1 MIDIIINS
9 ASAILMGAGS
19 IFILI
24 GALGLVRLPDFYTR
38 MHAAGVTDTL
48 GAELLL
54 LGMMLQAGLSLVTL
68 KLVLI
73 SLFIFFTSPTST
85 HAVANATR
93 VMGLRLVSI
102 PEDDLTSKEKIRGA
116 YARHGY
122 RCRCCFTCTFI
133 HHCISNIDNAS
144 FTCSSRVDRSF

>member
-1 MIDIIINS
+1 MIDIVINS
-9 ASAILMGAGS
+9 ATAILMGAGS
-19 IFILI
+19 IFILV

-73 SLFIFFTSPTST
+73 ALFIFFTSPTST
-85 HAVANATR
+85 HAVANAAK
-93 VMGLRLVSI
+93 VMGLRPVSI
-102 PEDDLTSKEKIRGA
+102 SEDNLISKEK
-116 YARHGY
+116 
-122 RCRCCFTCTFI
+122 
-133 HHCISNIDNAS
+133 N
-144 FTCSSRVDRSF
+144 

>member
-1 MIDIIINS
+1 MIDIIIHS

-19 IFILI
+19 IFILV

-54 LGMMLQAGLSLVTL
+54 LGMMLQAGLSLITL

-85 HAVANATR
+85 HAVANAAR
-93 VMGLRLVSI
+93 VMGLRPVSI
-102 PEDDLTSKEKIRGA
+102 SEDNHISKEK
-116 YARHGY
+116 
-122 RCRCCFTCTFI
+122 
-133 HHCISNIDNAS
+133 N
-144 FTCSSRVDRSF
+144 

>member
-38 MHAAGVTDTL
+38 MHAAGVSDTI

-85 HAVANATR
+85 HAVANAAR

-102 PEDDLTSKEKIRGA
+102 PEDDLTSKEK
-116 YARHGY
+116 
-122 RCRCCFTCTFI
+122 
-133 HHCISNIDNAS
+133 N
-144 FTCSSRVDRSF
+144 

>member
-19 IFILI
+19 VFILI

-85 HAVANATR
+85 HAVANAAR
-93 VMGLRLVSI
+93 VMGLGLVSI
-102 PEDDLTSKEKIRGA
+102 PEDDLTSKEK
-116 YARHGY
+116 
-122 RCRCCFTCTFI
+122 
-133 HHCISNIDNAS
+133 N
-144 FTCSSRVDRSF
+144 

>member
-1 MIDIIINS
+1 MIDIIIHS
-9 ASAILMGAGS
+9 ASIILMGAGS

-85 HAVANATR
+85 HAVANAAR

-102 PEDDLTSKEKIRGA
+102 PEDDLTSKEK
-116 YARHGY
+116 
-122 RCRCCFTCTFI
+122 
-133 HHCISNIDNAS
+133 N
-144 FTCSSRVDRSF
+144 

>member
-1 MIDIIINS
+1 MIDLVINS
-9 ASAILMGAGS
+9 ASAILIGAGS
-19 IFILI
+19 IFILV
-24 GALGLVRLPDFYTR
+24 GSLGLVRLPDFYTR

-85 HAVANATR
+85 HAVANAAR

-102 PEDDLTSKEKIRGA
+102 PEDDLTSKEK
-116 YARHGY
+116 
-122 RCRCCFTCTFI
+122 
-133 HHCISNIDNAS
+133 N
-144 FTCSSRVDRSF
+144 

>member
-19 IFILI
+19 VFILI

-73 SLFIFFTSPTST
+73 SLFIFFTSHTST
-85 HAVANATR
+85 NAVANAAR

-102 PEDDLTSKEKIRGA
+102 PEDDLTSKEK
-116 YARHGY
+116 
-122 RCRCCFTCTFI
+122 
-133 HHCISNIDNAS
+133 N
-144 FTCSSRVDRSF
+144 

>member
-19 IFILI
+19 IFILV

-38 MHAAGVTDTL
+38 LHAAGVTDTL

-85 HAVANATR
+85 HAVANAAK
-93 VMGLRLVSI
+93 VMGLRPVSVS
-102 PEDDLTSKEKIRGA
+102 EDNLISKEK
-116 YARHGY
+116 
-122 RCRCCFTCTFI
+122 
-133 HHCISNIDNAS
+133 N
-144 FTCSSRVDRSF
+144 

>member
-1 MIDIIINS
+1 MIEIIINS

-19 IFILI
+19 VFILI

-73 SLFIFFTSPTST
+73 SLFLS
-85 HAVANATR
+85 
-93 VMGLRLVSI
+93 L
-102 PEDDLTSKEKIRGA
+102 
-116 YARHGY
+116 
-122 RCRCCFTCTFI
+122 I
-133 HHCISNIDNAS
+133 HI
-144 FTCSSRVDRSF
+144 

>member
-1 MIDIIINS
+1 MIDIIIKS
-9 ASAILMGAGS
+9 ASAIFMGAGS
-19 IFILI
+19 VFIFI
-24 GALGLVRLPDFYTR
+24 GALCLVRLPDFYTR

-85 HAVANATR
+85 HAVANAAR
-93 VMGLRLVSI
+93 VMGLRPVSI
-102 PEDDLTSKEKIRGA
+102 SEDNLISKEK
-116 YARHGY
+116 
-122 RCRCCFTCTFI
+122 
-133 HHCISNIDNAS
+133 N
-144 FTCSSRVDRSF
+144 